1 MPLLVDWAKE
11 TAKESQM
18 QRILLNSYTSL
29 KALSP
34 SVFLQAA
41 FPALLR
47 VLLDLAWTTAALAPS
62 PTLRPRA
69 EVLIAKQTL

>member
-1 MPLLVDWAKE
+1 MPLLVDWVKE

-34 SVFLQAA
+34 VFLQAA